1 MNDGSLSQEP
11 EMELE
16 RRATEEAG
24 PISSKRVRLDMNDD
38 NDVQSEGRSKKR
50 RRGQASEPQSEV
62 APTGGSGG
70 GIQGDDFFATGSDDE

>member
-1 MNDGSLSQEP
+1 MTDGSLSQEP

-24 PISSKRVRLDMNDD
+24 STSSKRVRLDMNEDK
-38 NDVQSEGRSKKR
+38 NVQSEGRGKKR

-70 GIQGDDFFATGSDDE
+70 IQGDDFFATGSDDE